1 MSSLPP
7 ELRELL
13 SLYLDE
19 EEDETALRRA
29 ADWTRAHVAEI
40 DMAEL
45 LAWVQCYASATRDR
59 RARAQ
64 VVLRA
69 ALGLRLVPGPVC
81 RPAS

>member
-1 MSSLPP
+1 MNSLPA
-7 ELRELL
+7 ELCELL

-19 EEDETALRRA
+19 EEGETALRRA
-29 ADWTRAHVAEI
+29 ADWTRTHVAEI
-40 DMAEL
+40 DMTQL
-45 LAWVQCYASATRDR
+45 LEWVQFYASATRDR

-69 ALGLRLVPGPVC
+69 ALGLRLVAGPVC